1 MRHNRRNHHD
11 AFGPFG
17 QVLEDLF
24 NKSIGDIV
32 GGDISL
38 NTPATNTYETD
49 DAYHLEIAAPGVSKE
64 EINLRIEQNHL
75 LVSADVAATDQP
87 DYKRREFDYGKFSR
101 RFKLK
106 DDIDTKKIKASFEL
120 GVLKI
125 KLQKLDAKAYEK
137 KTSIKI
143 D

>member
-1 MRHNRRNHHD
+1 MRHNRNHYD
-11 AFGPFG
+11 TFGPFG

-32 GGDISL
+32 GGDMSL
-38 NTPATNTYETD
+38 NMPASNTYETD
-49 DAYHLEIAAPGVSKE
+49 DAYHLEVAAPGVSKE
-64 EINLRIEQNHL
+64 DIKIRIEQNHL
-75 LVSADVAATDQP
+75 LIEANVESTDQP
-87 DYKRREFDYGKFSR
+87 DYKRREFDYSKFSR

-106 DDIDTKKIKASFEL
+106 DDIDIKKTKARYEL

-125 KLQKLDAKAYEK
+125 TLAKLDAKAYEK
-137 KTSIKI
+137 KTSIKV